1 MKEKKLRRL
10 ATAVAV
16 VLVVAILSL
25 FIICLF
31 NSGESRRDKFIFAK
45 HKGVVPYS
53 EGIRQLDLSSE
64 TEQSVSI
71 ELADVFSDSAEYEA
85 LMQNREFVPDS
96 EIDRYVMQVRS
107 KCKQFYSQ
115 KRAEFLTSAGIDDR
129 LVEPAGYSHI
139 LEINKEVL
147 KAHASP
153 AKLLRKMAKSSLVR
167 YVVID
172 NCEDF
177 SAEPAAWF
185 GSWQGE
191 TLPTI
196 NGQDYVGID
205 YMQGEGVN
213 LGILEA
219 LSTKND
225 SGYIRAQDVKAEFPD
240 LNVLSSNSRNY
251 ETCSHGQTVARVIGN
266 MAPKCN
272 MYIDVCHPLN
282 NTYIFNTSNFSWF
295 LENNVSV
302 VNCSWGG
309 GHKTSDVNYCRM
321 ENLVNQLSLDNLIT
335 FVFAA
340 GNNGGMVGC
349 PSSAA
354 NVICVGA
361 TDATGKK
368 IADYSNFGSA
378 IHSGCKPTMV
388 ANGTPHL
395 PQQSN
400 PFHAT
405 KGTSFSAPMV
415 TAAIAMQMSSE
426 PRFKLYPERLIPLL
440 VATADNGKIKGFAKN
455 QFGLDAKAGGG
466 MLDLKKFLDFP
477 GQCDSFTA
485 NSAGTV
491 SFTYKYYV
499 PKQSEIGK
507 TLKICLFWMSTDT
520 FRGGNTSDAEQYDIS
535 NPSLL
540 SMQLRAKVGSDY
552 VGTIGSDGLKSNVLV
567 LYVPINSLTPIT
579 VEINALSSGRTTK
592 GAVAYCVQ

>member
-1 MKEKKLRRL
+1 
-10 ATAVAV
+10 
-16 VLVVAILSL
+16 
-25 FIICLF
+25 
-31 NSGESRRDKFIFAK
+31 
-45 HKGVVPYS
+45 
-53 EGIRQLDLSSE
+53 
-64 TEQSVSI
+64 
-71 ELADVFSDSAEYEA
+71 
-85 LMQNREFVPDS
+85 
-96 EIDRYVMQVRS
+96 
-107 KCKQFYSQ
+107 
-115 KRAEFLTSAGIDDR
+115 
-129 LVEPAGYSHI
+129 
-139 LEINKEVL
+139 
-147 KAHASP
+147 
-153 AKLLRKMAKSSLVR
+153 
-167 YVVID
+167 
-172 NCEDF
+172 
-177 SAEPAAWF
+177 
-185 GSWQGE
+185 
-191 TLPTI
+191 
-196 NGQDYVGID
+196 
-205 YMQGEGVN
+205 
-213 LGILEA
+213 
-219 LSTKND
+219 
-225 SGYIRAQDVKAEFPD
+225 
-240 LNVLSSNSRNY
+240 
-251 ETCSHGQTVARVIGN
+251 
-266 MAPKCN
+266 
-272 MYIDVCHPLN
+272 
-282 NTYIFNTSNFSWF
+282 
-295 LENNVSV
+295 
-302 VNCSWGG
+302 
-309 GHKTSDVNYCRM
+309 M